1 MHQDFRFFITNPN
14 LTELPRTLVKWLSAV
29 NCGPHT
35 RTQNE
40 KTCTL
45 SFMEGVDDTRLQVYD
60 LFYRL
65 LRQEVKFLMQEECLT
80 SSGERIGLNVYT
92 LVVESM
98 TSIDY
103 SALDG
108 RSIFLWDAT
117 CSVKGFTPLG
127 ANAPALGEQPEQP
140 PAPTPAA
147 APTSQNSDNT
157 PEQ

>member
-1 MHQDFRFFITNPN
+1 MHRDFKFFITNPN
-14 LTELPRTLVKWLSAV
+14 LTELPRYIAKYLSDV
-29 NCGPHT
+29 SCDPHT
-35 RTQNE
+35 RTQSE

-45 SFMEGVDDTRLQVYD
+45 SFMESVDDTRLQVYD

-92 LVVESM
+92 LAVESM
-98 TSIDY
+98 TSINF

-108 RSIFLWDAT
+108 RRAFLWDAV

-140 PAPTPAA
+140 PAAPETAPVQDGSTP
-147 APTSQNSDNT
+147 
-157 PEQ
+157 